1 MCLPYQAPV
10 YIMQISLIDIEFNEL
25 NFGIDLIE
33 MHGDSKKYGKIFQDI
48 VDLLWSIFRFSMLI
62 DIWNGKAL
70 DFAIMQPIR
79 LISVYNNRI

>member
-62 DIWNGKAL
+62 DI
-70 DFAIMQPIR
+70 
-79 LISVYNNRI
+79 